1 MSILNDLTSRND
13 KRSNSKT
20 WAFIGSAVAT
30 WIMIYTT
37 LHDKMSWE
45 FLVVYLGT
53 VGGFA
58 QLSKWIAFKYGINE
72 PETKQKSKTESD
84 EGSG

>member
-1 MSILNDLTSRND
+1 
-13 KRSNSKT
+13 
-20 WAFIGSAVAT
+20 
-30 WIMIYTT
+30 MIYMT
-37 LHDKMSWE
+37 LHDKMTWE

-58 QLSKWIAFKYGINE
+58 QLSKWIAFKYGVTE
-72 PETKQKSKTESD
+72 QQETKYKLKPKNESD

>member
-1 MSILNDLTSRND
+1 MSIFKDLTSRNE

-30 WIMIYTT
+30 WIMIYMT
-37 LHDKMSWE
+37 LHDKMTWE

-58 QLSKWIAFKYGINE
+58 QLSKWIAFKYGVTE
-72 PETKQKSKTESD
+72 QTKSD